1 MEEKEIEVRPFFI
14 KCIIIESITVFL
26 ILASVLVINF
36 TNKSFFEKTKKWYEK
51 NILDDTSISEV
62 IEQGGKYEV

>member
-26 ILASVLVINF
+26 ILASVLVIKF
-36 TNKSFFEKTKKWYEK
+36 ANKSFFEKTKKWYEK

>member
-14 KCIIIESITVFL
+14 KCIIIESIAVFL
-26 ILASVLVINF
+26 ILASVLVIKF
-36 TNKSFFEKTKKWYEK
+36 ANKSFFEKAKKWYEK

>member
-26 ILASVLVINF
+26 ILASVLVIKF
-36 TNKSFFEKTKKWYEK
+36 ANKSFFEKAKKWYEK
-51 NILDDTSISEV
+51 SILDDTSISEV